1 MSISKASNWR
11 PRQTPYKRRYPT
23 GRIAWIA
30 RYFDEE
36 GKACYA
42 KPDWND
48 GKSSFSLRRE
58 AQQAIDEALK
68 APQERERQRPAS
80 ARLRAGIDF
89 LPS

>member
-1 MSISKASNWR
+1 MNVSKRPGWR

-23 GRIAWIA
+23 GRVAWIA

-48 GKSSFSLRRE
+48 GRSSFSLKRE
-58 AQQAIDEALK
+58 AQQAIDEGLK
-68 APQERERQRPAS
+68 ARQEREHQWSSRGGSRPA
-80 ARLRAGIDF
+80 R
-89 LPS
+89 

>member
-1 MSISKASNWR
+1 MRAPGWR
-11 PRQTPYKRRYPT
+11 PRQAPYKRRYPT
-23 GRIAWIA
+23 GRVAWIA

-48 GKSSFSLRRE
+48 GRSSFPLKRE

-68 APQERERQRPAS
+68 ARQERESQQSSRGDLDRQG
-80 ARLRAGIDF
+80 LLG
-89 LPS
+89 

>member
-1 MSISKASNWR
+1 MNVSKRPGWR
-11 PRQTPYKRRYPT
+11 PRQAPYKRRYPT
-23 GRIAWIA
+23 GRVAWIA

-48 GKSSFSLRRE
+48 GKSSFPLKRE

-68 APQERERQRPAS
+68 ARQEREHKGQVEEDLDRPGES
-80 ARLRAGIDF
+80 PGG
-89 LPS
+89 

>member
-48 GKSSFSLRRE
+48 GKSSFALRRE

-68 APQERERQRPAS
+68 AREERERQRS
-80 ARLRAGIDF
+80 SRGDLDRQGEC
-89 LPS
+89 PSG